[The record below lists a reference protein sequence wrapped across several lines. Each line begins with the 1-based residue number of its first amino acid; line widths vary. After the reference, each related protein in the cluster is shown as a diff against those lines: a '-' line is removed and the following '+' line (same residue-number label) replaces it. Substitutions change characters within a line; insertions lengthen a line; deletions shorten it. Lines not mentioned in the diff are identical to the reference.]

1 MVQSNFR
8 AWFRGKRGWAVDGG
22 TRVQRPLCCQGTAKS
37 TLFFSAQFV
46 SSHFH
51 PNQTSISHLI
61 LISQLP
67 QPIIISPVCAP
78 ECLLWV
84 FIFSPPP
91 TFFTLDLFS
100 LWFLFLQQSI
110 SLFNLMLFSCLS
122 RLCVWFSFS
131 WRLAGK
137 RAGFYPKILFLKKKK
152 RKEKHDHACIQSRKS
167 LKIWGEK
174 MADSS
179 PITGTF

>member
-1 MVQSNFR
+1 MVRSNFR

-22 TRVQRPLCCQGTAKS
+22 TRVRRPSLCCQGTAKS
-37 TLFFSAQFV
+37 TLFFSASFV

-51 PNQTSISHLI
+51 PNQTSISNLI

-84 FIFSPPP
+84 FFFFPPLFP
-91 TFFTLDLFS
+91 HSWSFFPVI
-100 LWFLFLQQSI
+100 LFLQQSI

-152 RKEKHDHACIQSRKS
+152 KEKKNMTT
-167 LKIWGEK
+167 LVF
-174 MADSS
+174 S
-179 PITGTF
+179 PGKV